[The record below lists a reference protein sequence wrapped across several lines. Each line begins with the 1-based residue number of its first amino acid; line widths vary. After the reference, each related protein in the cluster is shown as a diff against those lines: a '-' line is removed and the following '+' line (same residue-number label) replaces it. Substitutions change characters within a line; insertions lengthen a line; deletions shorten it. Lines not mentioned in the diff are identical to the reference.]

1 MSSRAVLPRLR
12 SSLGSMAAVVGIVA
26 FLVLA
31 LFGGV
36 PDLGGAGRAV
46 VTADSDPSAAVSALK
61 RRDDSIYGDSNLHDL
76 LDGVEPNDVGST
88 PPPMGTRAP
97 SMRAGTQRVMSPQ
110 TMASSTT
117 PGTRTSA
124 TAMPARPIGM
134 RRGSRSLPTAPRS

>member
-1 MSSRAVLPRLR
+1 MSSRAVLSRLR

-36 PDLGGAGRAV
+36 PDLGDAGRAV

-88 PPPMGTRAP
+88 PPLRWEREPHRCE
-97 SMRAGTQRVMSPQ
+97 
-110 TMASSTT
+110 
-117 PGTRTSA
+117 
-124 TAMPARPIGM
+124 
-134 RRGSRSLPTAPRS
+134 RGPNG